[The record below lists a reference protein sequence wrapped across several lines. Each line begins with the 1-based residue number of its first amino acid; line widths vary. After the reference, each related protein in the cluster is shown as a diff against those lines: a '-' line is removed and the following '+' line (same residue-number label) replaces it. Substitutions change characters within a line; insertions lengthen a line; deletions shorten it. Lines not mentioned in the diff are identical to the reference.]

1 MQVEFLLNREKAL
14 VGQKVDS
21 TPTTIVSMASNG
33 EIPFGALVVFDE
45 TDSFLSKLPTAKA
58 QLEKPV
64 GITLRQLHCES
75 YKPKQSI
82 PAMRQGR
89 VWIVSSEKVD
99 APGDPVYVKFAEDG
113 SAAFTGVK
121 TGNAPL
127 KGAVF
132 LDRCEPNSKVPIEVN
147 FCGGVA

>member
-21 TPTTIVSMASNG
+21 TPTTVVSMASNG

-45 TDSFLSKLPTAKA
+45 NDSFLCKLPTAKT

-64 GITLRQLHCES
+64 GITLRQLHCSS
-75 YKPKQSI
+75 YKPKHSI

-89 VWIVSSEKVD
+89 VWVLSTEKVE
-99 APGDPVYVKFAEDG
+99 APGDLVYIKFADDG
-113 SAAFTGVK
+113 SAAFTGTK
-121 TGNAPL
+121 TGNTAL

-132 LDRCEPNSKVPIEVN
+132 LDRCEPNSKVPIEIN
-147 FCGGVA
+147 FCGGVS